1 MQQLIR
7 QSPTLSLALAMQALQ
22 AALDKALSTQV
33 SISIAVVDA
42 AGHMLHMAHMDGAP
56 LLCRDIALNKARTA
70 VSFGLPTNA
79 WQERLERCSP
89 AVRQGLPLQPGM
101 ALFGGGK
108 PFRHAG
114 HTIGAI
120 GISGASEAVDGEC
133 ARAALERVEQLLGLV
148 SPDQN

>member
-101 ALFGGGK
+101 ALFGGGE

>member
-89 AVRQGLPLQPGM
+89 SVRQGLPLQPGM
-101 ALFGGGK
+101 ALFGGGE

>member
-7 QSPTLSLALAMQALQ
+7 QSPTLSLALAMRALQ

-101 ALFGGGK
+101 ALFGGGE

-114 HTIGAI
+114 HIIGAI